1 MTIQRAIRPG
11 LRAVIDA
18 DQRPLSVDA
27 LRVADAIRE
36 IHGPSVRALIF
47 YGSALRP
54 DRDETAMFDFYVLVE
69 RYRDI
74 YPNPLTRLMTRLA
87 PPGVHYLEIEA
98 SDGRTLRSKYSIVSL
113 AAFHRRTRGAAL
125 ESMLWAR
132 FAQSATVVTGDAA
145 ERERLLETLALA
157 ARHFA
162 RETAPLLSGPVEPG
176 AVWERGLYESYR
188 TELRPED
195 PHGRARAIVASD
207 QVRYDALARA
217 LFETDETGR
226 IVLPASPSWARTSC
240 RLRWFTRR
248 VIGKPMGALRV
259 IKASLTF
266 GARLDYV
273 LEKIEKHSGV
283 RIEVSDAERRHP
295 VRHAPVLAWRLFR
308 RGAFR

>member
-1 MTIQRAIRPG
+1 MTAEGPV
-11 LRAVIDA
+11 RAVINA
-18 DQRPLSVDA
+18 DQQALSVDA
-27 LRVADAIRE
+27 ECVVDAIRQA
-36 IHGPSVRALIF
+36 HGEPVRALIF

-54 DRDETAMFDFYVLVE
+54 DRDPDAMFDFYVLVD

-74 YPNPLTRLMTRLA
+74 YPNILTRVLTWLA
-87 PPGVHYLEIEA
+87 PPGVHYLETDAGE
-98 SDGRTLRSKYSIVSL
+98 GRMLRSKYSIVSL
-113 AAFHRRTRGAAL
+113 PAFHRRARGGAL

-132 FAQSATVVTGDAA
+132 FAQSATVVTADRS
-145 ERERLLETLALA
+145 EHERLLETLALA

-162 RETAPLLSGPVEPG
+162 HETAPLLSGPVEPG
-176 AVWERGLYESYR
+176 ALWERGLYESYR

-195 PHGRARAIVASD
+195 PRGRARSIVMSD
-207 QVRYDALARA
+207 KTRYEALARA
-217 LFETDETGR
+217 LYDDDGAGR
-226 IVLPASPSWARTSC
+226 IVLPVPGTWSRAAC

-248 VIGKPMGALRV
+248 IVGKPMGGLRV

-283 RIEVSDAERRHP
+283 RIEVSEAERRHP